1 MRKLV
6 IGSEFFTWHKDTQ
19 RFTSDASCLEAEMQR
34 LGFARLNYEYGK
46 WGFHMK
52 SVRTGR
58 ELFFVRTREQRDTD
72 GDLQAVEFV
81 ASELPQV
88 RVIVF
93 ND

>member
-6 IGSEFFTWHKDTQ
+6 ISSNMFTWHKDRRQ
-19 RFTSDASCLEAEMQR
+19 FTSDASCLEAEMAR
-34 LGFARLNYEYGK
+34 LGFGRLNYEYGK
-46 WGFHMK
+46 WGFYMK
-52 SVRTGR
+52 SARTGR
-58 ELFFVRTREQRDTD
+58 MMFFERVREQRDAD

-81 ASELPQV
+81 AKEMPTL

>member
-6 IGSEFFTWHKDTQ
+6 ISSKFFTWHKDRNQ
-19 RFTSDASCLEAEMQR
+19 FTSDASCLEAEMDR
-34 LGFARLNYEYGK
+34 LGFGRLNYEQGK

-52 SVRTGR
+52 SARTGR
-58 ELFFVRTREQRDTD
+58 TMFFERVREQRDTD
-72 GDLQAVEFV
+72 GDLQAAEFV
-81 ASELPQV
+81 AKEMPNL